1 VFLALNSAAYLV
13 AGTIHTKYLGMAR
26 NSRTKGKGTTYTSAH
41 SLGAPMKV
49 NNETDTDADNA
60 TETATNMEVPM
71 SSMSCSPLVT
81 DLHACKVR
89 IEELA
94 DNDYSQE
101 WTAERVIERLGIYS
115 NFMHR
120 FLDRRLCDSETMRLM
135 LPSNIQAE
143 LCSTRDNLEMAWT
156 DRIMDYLSDK
166 AADVVA
172 RSKSS
177 PRSIGFEDEFSKLGR
192 QITYACGTMRGYNAD
207 INHEHW
213 QCFVPRCV
221 NHNIHAIFRRLLK
234 AHKHF
239 QTSLYLRNDKE
250 HVRLW
255 YLTWHNLRKTF
266 KLLQR
271 DEDKFPSAEYCIESS
286 FFRTKEIRELFE
298 LSTHQADFF
307 IPREIENIV
316 GYYCAIIDDHHSQTK
331 PKSGHLRGLSGNRP
345 LSATA
350 MSALTEF
357 PDNNRWKPAALN
369 ALHWAAM
376 RLNHLTGGPMVFR
389 RNGAAAG
396 AWTADSHDQVVL
408 DQLDQQIGIDAES
421 LTHGSPWLKDN
432 PTSAKRVSVVDID
445 NILEES
451 PVLTAST
458 APSSANLA
466 PHEALSL
473 VETVSPATSFQ
484 TSPEQPG
491 DPIVERHQGPISPE
505 GLATAPPYTPAQASP
520 TSSPYAPLLPSVGR
534 KGSFYNGLPT
544 PQILPFSSPTG
555 YESVM
560 GGHYRVGDDIESQD
574 SVSMDISPTSDD
586 NSQAVDSS
594 AVATEAALQLPIEDE
609 EMPMASEHK
618 IEGVND
624 LSTFQRPGPRGQ
636 NRLSAYDY
644 VYCPFPEN
652 RKYEVANSRLISRDL
667 REPGI
672 VSDGLRSRDLVN
684 LPPPHCRTPGTFSTW
699 KKRTPFGPY
708 EIFKL
713 FGSAVVKKAMGR
725 KSTPTTRP
733 RFPPSLT
740 SRASCQHYK
749 HVHAATRDSQ
759 RRVAKLSQRR
769 IPMLRGGGA
778 RGWAGFPRRRPGQPS
793 SGFRERAPNSP
804 TPVGPRPT
812 AQRHTDPTAPAD
824 GVRSRSRSRSR
835 VPIPVVDLTDSD
847 HPPGVEDQEE
857 DNDDDDDHRSD
868 FHIYHDEGVDNSA
881 RQSTSPGGISNKEN
895 AEQGASSGSRRPLQ
909 IRGSSWTPIPSGNIP
924 ILNSSSVS
932 RSPPNTPNLGR
943 WHRCHPCPVYPNQ
956 YHHQCWGQHCAGFS
970 PRGQSAP
977 PAAESEEL
985 RPSVPPRSQP
995 LGDYQHR
1002 SPPYA
1007 QFQGHVPR
1015 SRDSAFF
1022 HGSRY
1027 VYLLQEGGRTR
1038 LPTFPPRLS
1047 EMCAD
1052 DVPENTIYAAEDGI
1066 LYVLRTGPSG
1076 ARALTRLTESIPRTE
1091 DYWHLRHV
1099 AATWQVVAPEK
1110 CVVRSQITLERLM
1123 PTGAGD
1129 HGRALLDD
1137 NRVGRMYQLTTG
1149 DIVRVNRVAESVVL
1163 ELLRPERQTQAARPP
1178 DQLLHAFGP
1187 LDHAVPQRDRGT
1199 HGGYNVS
1206 PRGTP
1211 ARGVHH
1217 GQVADNRPTPQDG
1230 SPSRRDFGAQ
1240 SPRDS
1245 TQETL
1250 GALPGGS
1257 RMHALH
1263 ERLRV
1268 QKANAENREQMDRL
1282 RDDLLARADDI
1293 DRLAAN
1299 AIDDNILGVD
1309 EAESVRLVA
1318 NNLWPNLRQ
1327 APNFRTWQE
1336 TFAAARAQLTLAS
1349 QIVHGGLASKRTG
1362 DEDEDSTDDDDKGKN
1377 EPVGTYGQPP
1387 AQRLAHI
1394 AHQGLAV
1401 MNGTYSSLGN
1411 VEDQSQ
1417 DHEHEKSPRR
1427 TGSHHDEESDESHAM
1442 DKLLGIAETSIDNL
1456 EVLLRRY
1463 RALPNLDLSNGR
1475 STEEGLSARVA
1486 EWVMYVDDIGDLLN
1500 NAASAGNQEAIV
1512 TGLHTAQ
1519 QAIENLTAATEAIED
1534 TNNHDPVAGH
1544 QQTFSSNQL
1553 WSFIQERE
1561 AALIAEHEDLLDVIT
1576 GFVRVPPHARDALQA
1591 AQDAL
1596 QDIRALADD
1605 TEPIRLHE
1613 VVNTADEALASLR
1626 EAIKPCRQNENAD
1639 DDGSGEGADQTEDD
1653 DSDAGDQLQDNL
1665 DRTTSFSRSPEGEH
1679 FPVANNG
1686 PGRNEGAGN
1695 TVGSHP
1701 APHLS
1706 GQKSDTWEDETEDE
1720 TEDGDLEEQ
1729 AGEKV
1734 PTRTPWAFASTYR
1747 ERDASDSSDE
1757 ARITY
1762 QPVRVR
1768 FHSGPF
1774 SVSSSDK
1781 TESDTAPPPKQADS
1795 PHGRGVARKASAA
1808 ARERHAAV
1816 QAARQAD
1823 AEPKS
1828 GVARKPIAEKKGK
1841 KPQPQPRRK
1850 GADESDAED
1859 PKTKKGKRKDDD
1871 SDDDQPGGNPPNA
1884 AKASAAPPRRSTRIA
1899 AKAAAPAQS
1908 GGAKSGSKAGG
1919 RSKKRPAAEDDINP
1933 SSDPIAHDDPGSGF
1947 SICIPPRKKSK
1958 LAASTPQPVAI
1969 AMATEDSTP
1978 SQTQRQRKQSLADQK
1993 LDELRGAARSR
2004 LQDVFAKHGL
2014 QLYGT
2019 GTGADAD
2026 AGRAYRERKCR
2037 EGAWVM
2043 Y

>member
-1 VFLALNSAAYLV
+1 
-13 AGTIHTKYLGMAR
+13 
-26 NSRTKGKGTTYTSAH
+26 
-41 SLGAPMKV
+41 
-49 NNETDTDADNA
+49 
-60 TETATNMEVPM
+60 
-71 SSMSCSPLVT
+71 
-81 DLHACKVR
+81 
-89 IEELA
+89 
-94 DNDYSQE
+94 
-101 WTAERVIERLGIYS
+101 
-115 NFMHR
+115 
-120 FLDRRLCDSETMRLM
+120 
-135 LPSNIQAE
+135 
-143 LCSTRDNLEMAWT
+143 
-156 DRIMDYLSDK
+156 
-166 AADVVA
+166 
-172 RSKSS
+172 
-177 PRSIGFEDEFSKLGR
+177 
-192 QITYACGTMRGYNAD
+192 
-207 INHEHW
+207 
-213 QCFVPRCV
+213 
-221 NHNIHAIFRRLLK
+221 
-234 AHKHF
+234 
-239 QTSLYLRNDKE
+239 
-250 HVRLW
+250 
-255 YLTWHNLRKTF
+255 
-266 KLLQR
+266 
-271 DEDKFPSAEYCIESS
+271 
-286 FFRTKEIRELFE
+286 
-298 LSTHQADFF
+298 
-307 IPREIENIV
+307 
-316 GYYCAIIDDHHSQTK
+316 
-331 PKSGHLRGLSGNRP
+331 
-345 LSATA
+345 
-350 MSALTEF
+350 
-357 PDNNRWKPAALN
+357 
-369 ALHWAAM
+369 
-376 RLNHLTGGPMVFR
+376 MVFR

-396 AWTADSHDQVVL
+396 TWTADTRDQVVL
-408 DQLDQQIGIDAES
+408 DQLDQQIGVDAEC
-421 LTHGSPWLKDN
+421 LAHGSPWLKDY

-466 PHEALSL
+466 RHEALSL
-473 VETVSPATSFQ
+473 VETASPATSFQ
-484 TSPEQPG
+484 TSPEQPR

-505 GLATAPPYTPAQASP
+505 ELATASPYTPAQASP
-520 TSSPYAPLLPSVGR
+520 TSSPYAPLLPSMGR
-534 KGSFYNGLPT
+534 KGSVYNGLPT
-544 PQILPFSSPTG
+544 PQSLPFSSPTG

-560 GGHYRVGDDIESQD
+560 IGHYRVGDDIESQD

-586 NSQAVDSS
+586 NSQAVNSS
-594 AVATEAALQLPIEDE
+594 VVATEAALQLLVEEE

-624 LSTFQRPGPRGQ
+624 LSTFQWSGPRGQ

-672 VSDGLRSRDLVN
+672 VSDGLRSQDLVN

-708 EIFKL
+708 EVFRL
-713 FGSAVVKKAMGR
+713 FGSVVVKKAMGR

-749 HVHAATRDSQ
+749 HVHAAKRDSQ
-759 RRVAKLSQRR
+759 RRVAKPSQRR

-778 RGWAGFPRRRPGQPS
+778 RGWAGFPRKRPGQPS
-793 SGFRERAPNSP
+793 AGFRERAPNSP
-804 TPVGPRPT
+804 TPAGPRPT
-812 AQRHTDPTAPAD
+812 AQRHDGPNAPAD
-824 GVRSRSRSRSR
+824 GVRSRSRSRSQGR
-835 VPIPVVDLTDSD
+835 IPVVDLTDTD
-847 HPPGVEDQEE
+847 HPTGVRDQEE
-857 DNDDDDDHRSD
+857 GNDDDDHRSG
-868 FHIYHDEGVDNSA
+868 FQIYHDESVDSSA

-909 IRGSSWTPIPSGNIP
+909 IRWSSFSSIPSGNTP
-924 ILNSSSVS
+924 IFDSSSVS
-932 RSPPNTPNLGR
+932 RSSPDTPNLGR

-977 PAAESEEL
+977 PAPESEEL

-995 LGDYQHR
+995 LGDYPQR

-1007 QFQGHVPR
+1007 QFQRHVPMW
-1015 SRDSAFF
+1015 RDTAFF

-1052 DVPENTIYAAEDGI
+1052 DVPENTIYAVEDGI

-1099 AATWQVVAPEK
+1099 AATWRVVAPEN
-1110 CVVRSQITLERLM
+1110 CVVRSQITLERLV

-1149 DIVRVNRVAESVVL
+1149 DIVRVNRVAGSVVL
-1163 ELLRPERQTQAARPP
+1163 ELLQSQRHTQAARPP
-1178 DQLLHAFGP
+1178 DQLLHASGS
-1187 LDHAVPQRDRGT
+1187 LGHTVPQRGRGT
-1199 HGGYNVS
+1199 HGGYSVS

-1217 GQVADNRPTPQDG
+1217 GQVPGNRLTPQDG

-1268 QKANAENREQMDRL
+1268 QTANAENREQMDRL

-1293 DRLAAN
+1293 DRLATN
-1299 AIDDNILGVD
+1299 AIDDDILGVD

-1318 NNLWPNLRQ
+1318 NSLWPNLRQ
-1327 APNFRTWQE
+1327 APDFRTWQE
-1336 TFAAARAQLTLAS
+1336 TIAAARTQLTVAS

-1362 DEDEDSTDDDDKGKN
+1362 DEDEDEDSTDDDDEGKN
-1377 EPVGTYGQPP
+1377 EPVGTYGKPP

-1401 MNGTYSSLGN
+1401 MKGRYSSLGD

-1417 DHEHEKSPRR
+1417 DHEHETFPRR
-1427 TGSHHDEESDESHAM
+1427 TGSHHDEESDESDAM
-1442 DKLLGIAETSIDNL
+1442 DRLLGIAETSIRNL
-1456 EVLLRRY
+1456 EVLLRQY
-1463 RALPNLDLSNGR
+1463 RALHDSDLSNGR
-1475 STEEGLSARVA
+1475 STEEGPSARVA
-1486 EWVMYVDDIGDLLN
+1486 EWVRYVDDIGDLLN
-1500 NAASAGNQEAIV
+1500 KAASAGNQEAIV

-1519 QAIENLTAATEAIED
+1519 QAIENLTAATEAIEH

-1553 WSFIQERE
+1553 WSLIRERE

-1576 GFVRVPPHARDALQA
+1576 GFVRVPPHVRDALQA
-1591 AQDAL
+1591 AQDSL
-1596 QDIRALADD
+1596 QGIRALADD
-1605 TEPIRLHE
+1605 TEPIRLRE

-1626 EAIKPCRQNENAD
+1626 EAINPSRQKENAD
-1639 DDGSGEGADQTEDD
+1639 DDGNDEEADQTEDD

-1665 DRTTSFSRSPEGEH
+1665 DRTTSFSHNPEGEH
-1679 FPVANNG
+1679 FPVANNE

-1695 TVGSHP
+1695 TVGSRP
-1701 APHLS
+1701 VPHLS
-1706 GQKSDTWEDETEDE
+1706 GQKSDSWEDVTEDE
-1720 TEDGDLEEQ
+1720 TQCEDVEEQ

-1734 PTRTPWAFASTYR
+1734 PTRNPWAFAGTYR

-1757 ARITY
+1757 ARLTY

-1768 FHSGPF
+1768 LLPGPS
-1774 SVSSSDK
+1774 SVSSGDE

-1808 ARERHAAV
+1808 ARERHVAV
-1816 QAARQAD
+1816 QAARQAG

-1828 GVARKPIAEKKGK
+1828 GVSRTPIAEKKGK

-1884 AKASAAPPRRSTRIA
+1884 ASASAAPPRRSTRIA
-1899 AKAAAPAQS
+1899 AKATAPAQIN
-1908 GGAKSGSKAGG
+1908 GAKRGSKAGG
-1919 RSKKRPAAEDDINP
+1919 RGKKRPAATEDDIN
-1933 SSDPIAHDDPGSGF
+1933 SSSNPIAHDGPGSGF

-1969 AMATEDSTP
+1969 AMATDDSTP
-1978 SQTQRQRKQSLADQK
+1978 SQTQRQRKPSLADQK

-2004 LQDVFAKHGL
+2004 LQDIFAKHGL
-2014 QLYGT
+2014 QLYGA
-2019 GTGADAD
+2019 GTGANAD
-2026 AGRAYRERKCR
+2026 AGRTYRERKCR